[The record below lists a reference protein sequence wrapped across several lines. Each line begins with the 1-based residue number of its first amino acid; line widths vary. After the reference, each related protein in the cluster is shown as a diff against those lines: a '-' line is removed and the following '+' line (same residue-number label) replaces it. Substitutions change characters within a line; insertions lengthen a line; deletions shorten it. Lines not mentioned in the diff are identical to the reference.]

1 MKAQRQLS
9 IRQYKASGFIGEQQ
23 ELVRT
28 TVIPYQYDVLRDRAG
43 TEKSHVF
50 DNFKNAAAALSG
62 EDTGDGFYGM
72 VFQDSDAAKWLE
84 AAAFSI
90 AVKPD
95 RELEKEADELI
106 SLIAAAQDSDGYINT
121 YFTIKDR
128 DKRWTNLLEGHEMYC
143 SGHLFEAGAAYYEA
157 TGKRELLDV
166 CLKNAEHIYD
176 RFVTQGKAGYP
187 GHPEIE
193 LALLKLYRASGD
205 ERCLELAKH
214 FIDVRGVDKDF
225 YKKEKQARDWTVW
238 GNNAD
243 DHDYQQN
250 GSPVRLQ
257 KDATGHAVRAV
268 YLYTGMADM
277 AGESDD
283 EELYNA
289 CRKLW
294 ESITERRMYVTGGIG
309 STVHGEAFSVDY
321 DLPSDTAYA
330 ETCASCGLMF
340 FASRML
346 EIKPSAEYADVMEQ
360 AFYNTVL
367 AGMARDGKSFFYVN
381 PLECI
386 PGISGV
392 SPTHRHDLTQRPGWY
407 ACACCPPNV
416 ARTIMSLGQY
426 AYGESD
432 DTAFCHMYAAGETSF
447 KNGVQLVCE
456 TAYPFDMNVTYRS
469 KKGGK
474 TAVRL
479 PGWSENTVITLNGK
493 EIEPEIKN
501 GYAYLTLADN
511 DEVKLKLDDKPRMIF
526 ASGRVP
532 ELTGKACICR
542 GPLVYCFE
550 GVDNDGDVLSLRL
563 ISELKAEL
571 TKVQVFDDIPALS
584 VEALRSQGKG
594 SLYFR
599 ERPKLTEMT
608 AKAIPYFCWAN
619 RGETQMRIWLP
630 IVY

>member
-1 MKAQRQLS
+1 MKTQRQIG

-23 ELVRT
+23 ELVRN
-28 TVIPYQYDVLRDRAG
+28 TVIPYQYDVLRDKAD

-50 DNFKNAAAALSG
+50 DNFRNAAASLSG
-62 EDTGDGFYGM
+62 KDIGDGFYGM

-84 AAAFSI
+84 AASFSI
-90 AVKPD
+90 ATKPD
-95 RELEKEADELI
+95 SELEEKADELI
-106 SLIAAAQDSDGYINT
+106 ALIASAQNDDGYLNT

-157 TGKRELLDV
+157 TGKRELLEV
-166 CLKNAEHIYD
+166 CLKNAEHIYN
-176 RFVTQGKAGYP
+176 RFVTEGKEGYP

-214 FIDVRGVDKDF
+214 FIDVRGVDRDF

-250 GSPVRLQ
+250 GLPVRQ
-257 KDATGHAVRAV
+257 QSDATGHAVRAV

-277 AGESDD
+277 AGETDDD
-283 EELYNA
+283 ELFKA
-289 CRKLW
+289 CQRLW
-294 ESITERRMYVTGGIG
+294 ESITARRMYVTGGIG

-321 DLPSDTAYA
+321 DLPSDTAYS
-330 ETCASCGLMF
+330 ETCASVGLMF

-346 EIKPSAEYADVMEQ
+346 EIRPSAEYADVMEQ

-416 ARTIMSLGQY
+416 ARTVMSLGQY
-426 AYGESD
+426 AYGENE
-432 DTAFCHMYAAGETSF
+432 DTAFCHMYAAGEIRF
-447 KNGVQLVCE
+447 KNGVKLKCD
-456 TAYPFDMNVTYRS
+456 TAYPFDMNIRY
-469 KKGGK
+469 KALIGGN
-474 TAVRL
+474 TAIRI
-479 PGWSENTVITLNGK
+479 PRWSTESVIMLNGK
-493 EIEPEIKN
+493 KLEPDIKD
-501 GYAYLTLADN
+501 GYAYIALKDN
-511 DEVKLKLDDKPRMIF
+511 DVLDIRLDDEPRLIF

-550 GVDNDGDVLSLRL
+550 GVDNNGDVMPLRL
-563 ISELKAEL
+563 TSSIATEVIS
-571 TKVQVFDDIPALS
+571 TKGLDNVPALS
-584 VEALRSQGKG
+584 VKLLRSKG
-594 SLYFR
+594 VDRLYSR
-599 ERPKLTEMT
+599 EKPTLTDT
-608 AKAIPYFCWAN
+608 YATAIPYFCWAN

-630 IVY
+630 IVL